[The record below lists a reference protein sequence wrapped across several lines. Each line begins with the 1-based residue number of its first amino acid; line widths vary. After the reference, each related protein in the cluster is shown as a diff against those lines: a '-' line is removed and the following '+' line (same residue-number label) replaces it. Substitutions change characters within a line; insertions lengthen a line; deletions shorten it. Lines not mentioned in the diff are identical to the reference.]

1 MSKPEIINKLKLK
14 YPQINN
20 SELEIVLESFS
31 NSVQKALI
39 ESRSVE
45 LRGFGTFFTKKIS
58 EKFSARNPKTGELI
72 YVPQKKRV
80 RFRMSKTDK
89 SPSFIARI
97 SSLNRIPLQQP
108 QGVCRSDKNCI
119 SINS

>member
-31 NSVQKALI
+31 NSIQKALI
-39 ESRSVE
+39 EGKSIE

-80 RFRMSKTDK
+80 RFRMSKK
-89 SPSFIARI
+89 
-97 SSLNRIPLQQP
+97 LKELMN
-108 QGVCRSDKNCI
+108 K
-119 SINS
+119 